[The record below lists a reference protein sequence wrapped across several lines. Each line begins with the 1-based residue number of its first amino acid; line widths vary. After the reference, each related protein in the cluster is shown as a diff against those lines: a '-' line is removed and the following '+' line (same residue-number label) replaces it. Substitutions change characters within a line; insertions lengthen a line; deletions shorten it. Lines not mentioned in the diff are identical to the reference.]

1 MATENAGSSG
11 PESVQIT
18 KDVLLSLE
26 GAPTMFANGCQLMS
40 QLYGVQLIFTL
51 KNSPGEPPRTVA
63 NVHLSPQLAK
73 VVGRLI
79 RQSILAFESK
89 LGSIS
94 LPDALLDELKLRDLE
109 E

>member
-1 MATENAGSSG
+1 MTTEKTATSA
-11 PESVQIT
+11 PEGMTVMQEEA
-18 KDVLLSLE
+18 SLE
-26 GAPTMFANGCQLMS
+26 GAPTMFANGCQLMA
-40 QLYGVQLIFTL
+40 QLYGFQLVFTL
-51 KNSPGEPPRTVA
+51 KNGPKERPQAVA

-79 RQSILAFESK
+79 RQHILAFESR

-94 LPDALLDELKLRDLE
+94 VPDAVLDELKIRELE